1 MIDRYTLAF
10 TAALFSTAPALA
22 QTYGEPRTPTPDVT
36 QLPVT
41 SAQQERIRALV
52 PRDALRQATLPP
64 GIELREIPPELELG
78 SYRYALVGDA
88 IVIVEPD
95 SGNIV
100 QVFQ

>member
-10 TAALFSTAPALA
+10 TAALFSTASALA
-22 QTYGEPRTPTPDVT
+22 QGEPRTTTPDTT

-41 SAQQERIRALV
+41 SAQQDRIRALV
-52 PRDALRQATLPP
+52 PRDALRQVTLPP

-78 SYRYALVGDA
+78 SYRYALVGEA
-88 IVIVEPD
+88 IVIVDPD